1 MLTVISMSE
10 RSELRTKGGCRGCHA
25 DEPCGGMALWQPMVT
40 AQPRGTWALLL
51 PPRHLPSP
59 SLPPGAAQ
67 RGCAAPVPARPPVC
81 ARAGGSHHGGTCRA
95 AAAASGRPGAGTAVA
110 GEPLGNC
117 SAPVSERD
125 SDLALSVWRGDAGGS
140 RAGRRSRPRCQR
152 SRGMCCLRR
161 LCSSEERLSGLLGC
175 CAGAARAEA
184 ERGGLTWQGGREASG
199 GNSGHVCGG
208 CGVAGRGAAPGP
220 AATWV

>member
-1 MLTVISMSE
+1 
-10 RSELRTKGGCRGCHA
+10 
-25 DEPCGGMALWQPMVT
+25 MALWQPAVT

-67 RGCAAPVPARPPVC
+67 RGCAAPVPARPPVR
-81 ARAGGSHHGGTCRA
+81 ARAGGSHHGGTCA
-95 AAAASGRPGAGTAVA
+95 AAAVASGRPGAGTAVA
-110 GEPLGNC
+110 GEPLGNAQHPSPSGALTWC
-117 SAPVSERD
+117 CRCGEGMQAGAGPGAGAALAASAP
-125 SDLALSVWRGDAGGS
+125 AGCAACGGFAAWR
-140 RAGRRSRPRCQR
+140 
-152 SRGMCCLRR
+152 
-161 LCSSEERLSGLLGC
+161 SSSGLLGC

-208 CGVAGRGAAPGP
+208 RGVAGRGAAPGP